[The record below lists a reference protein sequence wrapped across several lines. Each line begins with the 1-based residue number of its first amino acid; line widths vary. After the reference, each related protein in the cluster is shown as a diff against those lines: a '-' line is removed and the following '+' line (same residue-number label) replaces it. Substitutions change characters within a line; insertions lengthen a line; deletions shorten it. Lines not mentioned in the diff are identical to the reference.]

1 MRAVLQ
7 HSVLQRRPCYTC
19 TITTDVGA
27 IIQATLSHPESAVG
41 GSCAALAVSTAIVL
55 PLYLQQVW
63 QLRRERETVR
73 RTRGEKD
80 GILTELRT
88 EREHSKREFSLK
100 EAEKASLFK
109 ELQHGRERLQL
120 VQQEK
125 NELFARQQ
133 RLQHDIAHRGSTAEG
148 DLEALLAS
156 SGLEYELQHVL
167 PSGRKPDCVVH
178 LPWGLKLV
186 VDMKAPT
193 PPHELLLMQMRDS
206 TLMHVHARPN
216 DEVAPQNDEDDGR
229 DATAMCALQQ
239 RYVEGIKAHIRDLKD
254 RNYPAELQG
263 AHPFTYLCFPGE
275 GYLGA
280 VLPAGAV
287 VTPLH
292 HYAAERG
299 VTLITITRLAS
310 LLRFFKEVDDS
321 EQRLTLMSRITPDLV
336 HLHESHLAQA
346 KKMGQALNRLAKLY
360 DEQRTSLVSFDE
372 GLRAAL
378 EIPMSRKTNLPPKPK
393 PLAHSEMPVE

>member
-148 DLEALLAS
+148 DLEALLA
-156 SGLEYELQHVL
+156 H
-167 PSGRKPDCVVH
+167 
-178 LPWGLKLV
+178 
-186 VDMKAPT
+186 
-193 PPHELLLMQMRDS
+193 
-206 TLMHVHARPN
+206 
-216 DEVAPQNDEDDGR
+216 
-229 DATAMCALQQ
+229 
-239 RYVEGIKAHIRDLKD
+239 RDLNMSCSMCC
-254 RNYPAELQG
+254 RVG
-263 AHPFTYLCFPGE
+263 ASPIVWCTC
-275 GYLGA
+275 LG
-280 VLPAGAV
+280 
-287 VTPLH
+287 
-292 HYAAERG
+292 
-299 VTLITITRLAS
+299 
-310 LLRFFKEVDDS
+310 D
-321 EQRLTLMSRITPDLV
+321 
-336 HLHESHLAQA
+336 
-346 KKMGQALNRLAKLY
+346 
-360 DEQRTSLVSFDE
+360 
-372 GLRAAL
+372 
-378 EIPMSRKTNLPPKPK
+378 
-393 PLAHSEMPVE
+393 